1 MTLTLDPAKTFK
13 STLEEVRAY
22 LRDYPELNRL
32 LDAEETSDRQLR
44 WYIIEVLD
52 DFSATPPPLGTLRL
66 ENLPRSII
74 LKGVAA
80 EALTSAA
87 VLNLRNALSYT
98 DGGFSVD
105 LDKHQAMLA
114 LANIFRQEYETK
126 KTRWKIAQNIQRA
139 LGQATGIHS
148 EYVLYSA
155 GYYGH
160 YT

>member
-1 MTLTLDPAKTFK
+1 MTLSLDPAKTFK

-44 WYIIEVLD
+44 WYIIKILD
-52 DFSATPPPLGTLRL
+52 DFSASPPPIGVLGLGSI
-66 ENLPRSII
+66 PRSIV

-87 VLNLRNALSYT
+87 VLNLRNSMSYT

-126 KTRWKIAQNIQRA
+126 KTRWKLAENLQRA
-139 LGQATGIHS
+139 LGHATGLHS
-148 EYVLYSA
+148 EYALFSA
-155 GYYGH
+155 GYYGN